1 MQEVDM
7 LLDAAESE
15 KAAAQLFAA
24 LAADCASEDLRKK
37 MLSHVQT
44 ISDHQRR
51 FAKLREEK
59 MGTRNPI

>member
-1 MQEVDM
+1 M

-15 KAAAQLFAA
+15 KSAAQLFAA
-24 LAADCASEDLRKK
+24 LAADCASEEMRQKL
-37 MLSHVQT
+37 LGHIQT

-59 MGTRNPI
+59 LGTRNPV